1 MTEKLAKQH
10 RTKCTTRV
18 TWCLVSVIIASLVL
32 CIMLPLK
39 DMANVFWSALGG
51 VGNSQGS
58 LSGNAIKGM
67 RKKGASWD
75 SVAFVMRTAGL
86 SWSGVA
92 TEMEIAGASWSNIA
106 TVMRNKRETWDA
118 IAKSMR
124 EAHSSWEDIA
134 YAMRKEGESWDDVI
148 LRVRN
153 AGASWANITF
163 GFHSTIT
170 TRSAPAGLG
179 GSPFLVLPGASW
191 NEIVEGMHNAGASR
205 DAIVSNTQRAGAPI
219 EMVEAKLDILMAVE
233 EDAAD
238 NLEQRAAIDA
248 AAHRD

>member
-1 MTEKLAKQH
+1 MTEKLVKQH
-10 RTKCTTRV
+10 KTKCNTRV
-18 TWCLVSVIIASLVL
+18 KWCLVSVIIAPLVL
-32 CIMLPLK
+32 CIVLPLK

-51 VGNSQGS
+51 VGNNQGS

-75 SVAFVMRTAGL
+75 SVAFVMRTAGV

-92 TEMEIAGASWSNIA
+92 TEMEIAGASWSNFA
-106 TVMRNKRETWDA
+106 TVMRNKRETWDS
-118 IAKSMR
+118 IAKCMR

-134 YAMRKEGESWDDVI
+134 FVMRKEGESWDDVI
-148 LRVRN
+148 LCVRK

-170 TRSAPAGLG
+170 TRAPAGLG
-179 GSPFLVLPGASW
+179 GLKTLVLPGASW
-191 NEIVEGMHNAGASR
+191 NEIVGGMRKAGASR

-219 EMVEAKLDILMAVE
+219 GMVEAKLDILMAVE
-233 EDAAD
+233 EDTVK
-238 NLEQRAAIDA
+238 
-248 AAHRD
+248 